1 MRDLIRK
8 FPVVSIP
15 VRKIMVREYEQCPEC
30 GSALNRR
37 WVCIACNYDAEP
49 LSKYDAPAVMRK
61 VPEDAQP

>member
-15 VRKIMVREYEQCPEC
+15 VRKILVRDWEQCPEC

-37 WVCIACNYDAEP
+37 WVCIACEYDAEP

-61 VPEDAQP
+61 VPEDAQS

>member
-15 VRKIMVREYEQCPEC
+15 VRKTLVREYEQCPEC

-61 VPEDAQP
+61 VPEDAQS